1 MALNKERRGETWQRV
16 QQLFVLIMSLKKKLT
31 KELSVTGLS
40 INAYFNMAAI
50 LQKKIP
56 FEVLTETDEPTE
68 ETRRALVAA
77 EAKELGIIPDD
88 VPEFDNTQDLKDFL
102 DN

>member
-1 MALNKERRGETWQRV
+1 MTTSTTTIRLDADLKDK
-16 QQLFVLIMSLKKKLT
+16 LI
-31 KELSVTGLS
+31 KELSATGLS
-40 INAYFNMAAI
+40 INAYFNMAARQLI

-56 FEVLTETDEPTE
+56 FEVLTEVDEPTE
-68 ETRRALVAA
+68 KTRRALVVA

-88 VPEFDNTQDLKDFL
+88 APEFDNTKDLKDIL

>member
-1 MALNKERRGETWQRV
+1 MTTSTTTIRLDADLKDK
-16 QQLFVLIMSLKKKLT
+16 LI
-31 KELSVTGLS
+31 KELSATGLS
-40 INAYFNMAAI
+40 INAYFNMAARQLI

-56 FEVLTETDEPTE
+56 FEVLTEVDEPTE
-68 ETRRALVAA
+68 KTRRALVVA

-88 VPEFDNTQDLKDFL
+88 APEFDNTKDLKDFL

>member
-1 MALNKERRGETWQRV
+1 MATSATTIRLDNELKE
-16 QQLFVLIMSLKKKLT
+16 KLT

-40 INAYFNMAAI
+40 INAYFNMAARQLI
-50 LQKKIP
+50 FQKKIP

>member
-1 MALNKERRGETWQRV
+1 MATSATTIRLDNELKE
-16 QQLFVLIMSLKKKLT
+16 KLT

-40 INAYFNMAAI
+40 INAYFNMEARQLI

>member
-1 MALNKERRGETWQRV
+1 MATSATTIRLDDDLKE
-16 QQLFVLIMSLKKKLT
+16 KLT
-31 KELSVTGLS
+31 KELSATGLS
-40 INAYFNMAAI
+40 INSYFNMAARQLI
-50 LQKKIP
+50 IQKKIP

-68 ETRRALVAA
+68 KTRRALVAA

-88 VPEFDNTQDLKDFL
+88 VPEFDNTKDLKDFL

>member
-1 MALNKERRGETWQRV
+1 MLTLTWRQR
-16 QQLFVLIMSLKKKLT
+16 QL
-31 KELSVTGLS
+31 
-40 INAYFNMAAI
+40 I

-77 EAKELGIIPDD
+77 EAKELGIIQMMSQ
-88 VPEFDNTQDLKDFL
+88 NLIIHKI
-102 DN
+102 

>member
-1 MALNKERRGETWQRV
+1 
-16 QQLFVLIMSLKKKLT
+16 
-31 KELSVTGLS
+31 
-40 INAYFNMAAI
+40 MAARQLI

-88 VPEFDNTQDLKDFL
+88 VPEFDNTQDLKFFWITNMYKL
-102 DN
+102 KPEPQFKKIIANLNGYTLS

>member
-1 MALNKERRGETWQRV
+1 MATSATTVRLDNELKE
-16 QQLFVLIMSLKKKLT
+16 KLT

-40 INAYFNMAAI
+40 INAYFNMAARQLI